1 MINLKRILLIAIH
14 QMSLF
19 RKIFGSKSDRSEE
32 DLKSS
37 DDRGRY
43 MPEVKLPIDEKFTIN
58 FKANGGKFL
67 YCENLNEVFS
77 NLDHII
83 IENAWEKESVLILD
97 SNLQDKFENNNISP
111 TKNISKSTYFLTT
124 CENLIAN
131 DGSLLISSKQIFEK
145 KLPELPVNFI
155 VFATTSQIVENIG
168 EGLRGIKSK
177 NKQKIPTNITT
188 IKHFKSGDDKDF
200 LSYGSSAKNLYLLLL
215 EDL

>member
-1 MINLKRILLIAIH
+1 
-14 QMSLF
+14 MSLF
-19 RKIFGSKSDRSEE
+19 RKIFGSKSERSGEE
-32 DLKSS
+32 LKS
-37 DDRGRY
+37 DDRGKY
-43 MPEVKLPIDEKFTIN
+43 MPEIKLPIDERFTIN

-67 YCENLNEVFS
+67 YCENLNEIFLNLEHILTENSWEEKKTLLFDEHLKDKFINS
-77 NLDHII
+77 NLEHT
-83 IENAWEKESVLILD
+83 NK
-97 SNLQDKFENNNISP
+97 ISEA
-111 TKNISKSTYFLTT
+111 TFFLTT

-145 KLPELPVNFI
+145 KLPELPINFI

-177 NKQKIPTNITT
+177 NRQKIPTNITT
-188 IKHFKSGDDKDF
+188 IKHFKSSDEKDF